1 MSRPM
6 SEVLGI
12 ILARGELVSSILIG
26 LDDCLKY
33 GDITRIEHTTANRM
47 VGRWMAGNPTIVDAT
62 FGAKKE
68 SFKSF
73 IKGVKK
79 NESLSI
85 R

>member
-1 MSRPM
+1 MARQM

-12 ILARGELVSSILIG
+12 ILARAELVSSILIG
-26 LDDCLKY
+26 MDDCLKY

-47 VGRWMAGNPTIVDAT
+47 VGRWMASNPTIVDLT

-73 IKGVKK
+73 IKGVRK
-79 NESLSI
+79 NESLSA

>member
-12 ILARGELVSSILIG
+12 ILARAELVSSILIG

-47 VGRWMAGNPTIVDAT
+47 VGRWMSGNPTIVDAM
-62 FGAKKE
+62 FSAKKE